1 MDSFGNLYDRKV
13 VSHRTLRIGG
23 QKKKMRETRKTIRS
37 QEIAVAMGLAMI
49 LGITGC
55 ADKEA
60 KTQENAQKQ
69 TTDTESEDSAE
80 GEDRADA
87 SKVQPDETDGMADA
101 KEGENDTDAS
111 ELTESGAEASE
122 GQADSAQAVKVSEET
137 EHLGGKIWKLQED
150 GMTFAHTSLVEDNEV
165 TILDVEDAEKI
176 QVKYTTE
183 TEVEHWIIQGGGAGI
198 DMQEAAFSD
207 LKEGMGVELEGY
219 FDGETFVATKVIMED
234 YV

>member
-1 MDSFGNLYDRKV
+1 MDSFGNLYDWKV

-80 GEDRADA
+80 GEDRA
-87 SKVQPDETDGMADA
+87 QT
-101 KEGENDTDAS
+101 
-111 ELTESGAEASE
+111 
-122 GQADSAQAVKVSEET
+122 VKVSEGT

-176 QVKYTTE
+176 QVKYTEE

>member
-60 KTQENAQKQ
+60 KTRENAQKQ

-80 GEDRADA
+80 GEDRA
-87 SKVQPDETDGMADA
+87 QT
-101 KEGENDTDAS
+101 
-111 ELTESGAEASE
+111 
-122 GQADSAQAVKVSEET
+122 VKVSEGT

-183 TEVEHWIIQGGGAGI
+183 TKVEHWIIQGGGAGI

-207 LKEGMGVELEGY
+207 LKEGTGVELEGY

>member
-80 GEDRADA
+80 GEDRA
-87 SKVQPDETDGMADA
+87 QT
-101 KEGENDTDAS
+101 
-111 ELTESGAEASE
+111 
-122 GQADSAQAVKVSEET
+122 VKVSEGT

-176 QVKYTTE
+176 QVKYTEE

>member
-1 MDSFGNLYDRKV
+1 M
-13 VSHRTLRIGG
+13 
-23 QKKKMRETRKTIRS
+23 QS
-37 QEIAVAMGLAMI
+37 QEIVVAMGLAMI

-80 GEDRADA
+80 GEDRA
-87 SKVQPDETDGMADA
+87 QT
-101 KEGENDTDAS
+101 
-111 ELTESGAEASE
+111 
-122 GQADSAQAVKVSEET
+122 VKVSEGT

-176 QVKYTTE
+176 QVKYAEE
-183 TEVEHWIIQGGGAGI
+183 TKVEHWIIQGGGAGI